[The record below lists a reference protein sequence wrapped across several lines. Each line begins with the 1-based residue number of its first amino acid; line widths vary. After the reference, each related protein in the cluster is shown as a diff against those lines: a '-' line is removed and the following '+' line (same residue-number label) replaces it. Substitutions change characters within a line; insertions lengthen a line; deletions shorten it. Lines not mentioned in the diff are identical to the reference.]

1 MNRAIVFA
9 AAFATLV
16 LAALPQPSHAQT
28 PPSPISLGLR
38 EIPDGQAD
46 RYIAKSNAVVG
57 LLNASLR
64 GGESWR
70 RYLSWVN
77 VKKGPTGKERIIY
90 GLYSVGESSARDAIA
105 KAREGAAGEPA
116 IPALDGAT
124 KELAD
129 SFERLVPI
137 LNEAEAY
144 YDRKDYL
151 ADSMK
156 GGQALH
162 ARLVPAAEAFLAAR
176 AKTEALQEIFKEI
189 LDTHRLAALEKSEG
203 KSPRWH
209 LQNAM
214 MKAKKAVDRMPQS
227 PRGADLKAFDAALA
241 EFGEATRDF
250 DNAVRASGKTSSV
263 DSYPRDIL
271 GKLREMRDNI
281 AKGRADGM
289 TFSFDYNAV
298 IQRYNMMVTMSNAFG
313 R

>member
-1 MNRAIVFA
+1 MKKALALTVFA
-9 AAFATLV
+9 LCLAGPALAQSAGQTAA
-16 LAALPQPSHAQT
+16 S
-28 PPSPISLGLR
+28 SSLGVR
-38 EIPDGQAD
+38 EIAEAD
-46 RYIAKSNAVVG
+46 MNGYVAKSNAVVG
-57 LLNASLR
+57 LLNTSLR
-64 GGESWR
+64 ASESWR

-77 VKKGPTGKERIIY
+77 PNRGPTGKERIIY

-105 KAREGAAGEPA
+105 KARESAGAEPA

-124 KELAD
+124 KSLA
-129 SFERLVPI
+129 SAFETLVPI

-144 YDRKDYL
+144 YERKDYL
-151 ADSMK
+151 SDGMK

-162 ARLVPAAEAFLAAR
+162 ARLVPAAQAFLDAR
-176 AKTEALQEIFKEI
+176 AKTEMLQEQFKEL
-189 LDTHRLAALEKSEG
+189 LDTTRLASLEKTEG

-209 LQNAM
+209 LQNTM
-214 MKAKKAVDRMPQS
+214 MKAKKAVDLMPTS
-227 PRGADLKAFDAALA
+227 PRRGTDLKAFDAALA
-241 EFGEATRDF
+241 SFGEATRDF

-263 DSYPRDIL
+263 DSSPRDIL

-281 AKGRADGM
+281 AKGRADAM